1 MLTSLEITNSIGQP
15 EKVDIKYVVSIRS
28 RRISIRVPSG
38 NTVEVVIPKG
48 INPIQVKPFILS
60 NNDWI
65 SKAVRKQKAIERS
78 YKHMHSTN
86 EQTLELTPTQIKKH
100 LKERLDFLANQ
111 HGLRYTGLSIRNQKT
126 RWGSCT
132 HHNKINLNAGL
143 VKLPQRLQ
151 DYVLLH
157 ELTHTLV
164 KNHQK
169 EFWDTL
175 AKFLPNAKELDK
187 ELKRYKLELL

>member
-65 SKAVRKQKAIERS
+65 SKTVRKQKAIERS